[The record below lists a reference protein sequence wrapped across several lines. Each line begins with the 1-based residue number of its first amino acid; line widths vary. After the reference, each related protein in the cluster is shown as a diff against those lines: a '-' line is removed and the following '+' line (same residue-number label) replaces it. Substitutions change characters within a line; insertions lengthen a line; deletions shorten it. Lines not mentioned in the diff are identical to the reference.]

1 MHDVIVGGCSA
12 IAGGIAT
19 FFAIRNNEALVAK
32 WSARIAAAK
41 AAVGGK

>member
-12 IAGGIAT
+12 VAGFIACY
-19 FFAIRNNEALVAK
+19 FVVRNNEALVAK